1 MELRK
6 EHLGKKYHSALMGTI
21 IEVSQE
27 NISILLA
34 DRMYDFFT
42 VDIES
47 KPLKKIEPEKV
58 WGPKSGIENGELI
71 SEISESI
78 DKKYLLDKLSVEA
91 LQDFADRKVKEVK
104 HDFTILGIEFPKNC
118 NKPTL
123 SEIIKTLPNDFVVK

>member
-1 MELRK
+1 
-6 EHLGKKYHSALMGTI
+6 MGTV

-34 DRMYDFFT
+34 DRMYEFFT
-42 VDIES
+42 VDIET

-58 WGPKSGIENGELI
+58 WGPESGIANGELVP
-71 SEISESI
+71 EISESV

-104 HDFTILGIEFPKNC
+104 HDFNMLGIEFPKNC
-118 NKPTL
+118 NKATL